1 MVLIIAIKVAAK
13 QRGPRLFFFLV
24 RHHHKRRWQKH
35 KTPSPAPARPPKE
48 FLWLVKFRQKAEIK
62 NSKNV
67 IFDVFSRQQ
76 EVRGKKKQKK
86 VKIAKFE
93 YFVLIV

>member
-1 MVLIIAIKVAAK
+1 
-13 QRGPRLFFFLV
+13 
-24 RHHHKRRWQKH
+24 
-35 KTPSPAPARPPKE
+35 
-48 FLWLVKFRQKAEIK
+48 VKFRQKAEIK